1 MWELLPQE
9 QQIIAIISGSNFV
22 TEVDEFLVIKSVSHQ
37 EPNTVASETLDKYVL
52 NYFSTELNSCFLT
65 PCRKVPLEN
74 LNEYQLVKTF
84 PA

>member
-37 EPNTVASETLDKYVL
+37 EPNTVASETLVKYVL
-52 NYFSTELNSCFLT
+52 NYFST
-65 PCRKVPLEN
+65 
-74 LNEYQLVKTF
+74 
-84 PA
+84 